1 MIVSN
6 PPYIAESEADLM
18 DKSVLEHEPKTALFA
33 PDEGLYLYKKLAENL
48 SKYLT
53 KQGQLYL
60 EIGFQQGPSVV
71 EIFSKAY
78 PTAKVQLR
86 QDITGH
92 DRMVKVS
99 F

>member
-1 MIVSN
+1 MN
-6 PPYIAESEADLM
+6 LKRLYLRQMRA
-18 DKSVLEHEPKTALFA
+18 
-33 PDEGLYLYKKLAENL
+33 YLYKKLAEKL

-53 KQGQLYL
+53 KQGKLYL